1 MMNYFW
7 VAFGGALGSM
17 ARYAVANAAVSISL
31 TIPWGTII
39 INVLGSFVIG
49 WFASLTSQP
58 GRIPMSD
65 EARVFVMVG
74 ICGGFTTFSAFSLQT
89 FSLLR
94 SEQWMSALVN
104 VLVSVVVCVVAV
116 GLGHWVAL
124 RFGLPHY
131 SEK

>member
-1 MMNYFW
+1 MGNYFW
-7 VAFGGALGSM
+7 VALGGALGSM
-17 ARYAVANAAVSISL
+17 ARYGVATAASSISL

-65 EARVFVMVG
+65 EARVFVMAG

-89 FSLLR
+89 YSLIR
-94 SEQWMSALVN
+94 TEQWMPALVN
-104 VLVSVVVCVVAV
+104 ILVSVVVCVLAVAA
-116 GLGHWVAL
+116 GHWVAM

-131 SEK
+131 SGK